1 MENFETL
8 IDEFQNFC
16 DQHNYCEGCPYS
28 EIDEC
33 TARFVFD
40 KLTMG
45 RTEPVT
51 PTVEEKEKV
60 SGLPEWCKEGAWLIT
75 GVCPGVFFRVD
86 STDEVSTVL
95 VFEDGFKRV
104 EPSCCLSADY
114 RPLPFQ
120 MYSLQEAMKLIG
132 QLMVVTGESAEV
144 IHSVSLNRTTGD
156 VLINYLPVEHYRL
169 KRPTI
174 NGIPFGVPGISA
186 DEIVKRGARKE
197 SNPLVGKMEGV
208 LDGQHELQAL
218 PGDASGGAPG
228 REVLGDEVQPIPRRT
243 A

>member
-1 MENFETL
+1 MDNFKAL
-8 IDEFQNFC
+8 IAEFNDFC
-16 DQHNYCEGCPYS
+16 KQYDRCVKCSLHEYS
-28 EIDEC
+28 VAGKC

-40 KLTMG
+40 KLTMD

-51 PTVEEKEKV
+51 PAVEEKEKV
-60 SGLPEWCKEGAWLIT
+60 SGLPEWCKAGAWLIT

-86 STDEVSTVL
+86 WIDEESTVL

-104 EPSCCLSADY
+104 EPTSCLSADY

-120 MYSLQEAMKLIG
+120 MYSQQDVMKLIG
-132 QLMVVTGESAEV
+132 QLMIVAGESAEV
-144 IHSVSLNRTTGD
+144 IHSVSLDRTTGD

-174 NGIPFGVPGISA
+174 NGIPFGTPGISVN
-186 DEIVKRGARKE
+186 EIVERGARKK

-208 LDGQHELQAL
+208 LHGQHELQAL
-218 PGDASGGAPG
+218 PGDAAGGAPG
-228 REVLGDEVQPIPRRT
+228 REVLGN
-243 A
+243 

>member
-1 MENFETL
+1 MDKFKAL
-8 IDEFQNFC
+8 IAEFNDFC
-16 DQHNYCEGCPYS
+16 ERYKRCAACPYH
-28 EIDEC
+28 EYEDDYEC

-45 RTEPVT
+45 T
-51 PTVEEKEKV
+51 PPAVEEKVEA
-60 SGLPEWCKEGAWLIT
+60 SGLPEWCKAGAWLMT

-86 STDEVSTVL
+86 DADEEFTVL
-95 VFEDGFKRV
+95 VHEDGFKRV
-104 EPSCCLSADY
+104 EHSSCLSDDY
-114 RPLPFQ
+114 RPVPFQ

-144 IHSVSLNRTTGD
+144 IHSVSLDRTTGD
-156 VLINYLPVEHYRL
+156 VLINYLPVDHYRL

-174 NGIPFGVPGISA
+174 NGIPFGAPSISA

-208 LDGQHELQAL
+208 LHGQHELQAL

-228 REVLGDEVQPIPRRT
+228 REVLGN
-243 A
+243 